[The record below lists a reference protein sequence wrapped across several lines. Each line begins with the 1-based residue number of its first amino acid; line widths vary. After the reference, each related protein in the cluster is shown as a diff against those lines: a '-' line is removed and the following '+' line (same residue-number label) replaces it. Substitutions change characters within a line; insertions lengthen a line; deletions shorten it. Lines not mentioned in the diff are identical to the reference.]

1 MKDQIFTG
9 RSVAEAVDIAGRT
22 LGLAPDAIRYVVLE
36 RESTGMLGIGG
47 TPARI
52 AVLLDARKGGGGTA
66 GPTVPVQERERGE
79 RPARAEEK
87 PKDLR
92 AALRAFI
99 RELAETGELD
109 LTAEI
114 EEEGQRTVV
123 RLFGADRTLLL
134 ENGAEALIALDHI
147 LQRAFGHDIHPRR
160 LAIDCEGYREARDGA
175 LEARARELAEAVRAD
190 GRSRETEPLNSYERR
205 IIHVALQEAPG
216 VKTFSVG
223 EGPDRRVTIAPA
235 TDDPAVPEPGGGGAD
250 A

>member
-1 MKDQIFTG
+1 
-9 RSVAEAVDIAGRT
+9 
-22 LGLAPDAIRYVVLE
+22 
-36 RESTGMLGIGG
+36 
-47 TPARI
+47 
-52 AVLLDARKGGGGTA
+52 VLLDARKGGGGA
-66 GPTVPVQERERGE
+66 GPTVPVQERERND
-79 RPARAEEK
+79 RAAAAAEEK
-87 PKDLR
+87 PRDLQ

-109 LTAEI
+109 LTAEV
-114 EEEGQRTVV
+114 EEDGQRTVV
-123 RLFGADRTLLL
+123 RLFGADRALLL

-175 LEARARELAEAVRAD
+175 LEARARELADAVRAD

-205 IIHVALQEAPG
+205 IIHVALSEAPG

-235 TDDPAVPEPGGGGAD
+235 TDDPAAPEQGGGGAG